1 MLTRRTMFA
10 AFAAFAGSAALMP
23 AQAQEW
29 PARQV
34 TIVVPFTAGGTTDLF
49 ARIFANAMQAKYNQ
63 PFVVENKGGAGGTI
77 GAAAAAKAANDG
89 YTLFVGTGSTHAMAP
104 FVYRRPGYDADKDFA
119 PISRFAIVPG
129 MLIVSPKMPVKDFK
143 EFVAYVKANDGK
155 LSYGS
160 SGIGSANH
168 IPAEVMAKL
177 IGAKMT
183 HVPYRSSNEIMNA
196 IAGGHVDLA
205 FDNITFAWP
214 QAQGGTAK
222 ALAVTTAERSPS
234 APNVPT
240 IAETYPG
247 YDVGSWHGLFAP
259 SGTPKTI
266 VDKLAADVK
275 AIYTSEDVKKKLFEI
290 GAVAAPNTPEEFTK
304 LGRDEREKYKKI
316 VQEIGLAQQ

>member
-1 MLTRRTMFA
+1 MMLRRTLLA
-10 AFAAFAGSAALMP
+10 TLVAAALSP
-23 AQAQEW
+23 AAAQDW

-89 YTLFVGTGSTHAMAP
+89 YTLFVGTASTHAIAP
-104 FVYRRPGYDADKDFA
+104 FVYRRPGYDADKDFQ
-119 PISRFAIVPG
+119 PVSRFAIVPG

-160 SGIGSANH
+160 SGVGSANH
-168 IPAEVMAKL
+168 LPAEVMAKL

-196 IAGGHVDLA
+196 IAGGHIDMA

-214 QAQGGTAK
+214 QAKGGTAK
-222 ALAVTTAERSPS
+222 AVAVTTKDRSAT
-234 APNVPT
+234 APDVPT
-240 IAETYPG
+240 IDETFPG
-247 YDVGSWHGLFAP
+247 YDLGSWHGLFAP
-259 SGTPKTI
+259 AGTPKAI
-266 VDKLAADVK
+266 VDKLAADAK
-275 AIYTSEDVKKKLFEI
+275 TIFSDEEVKKKLFEL
-290 GAVAAPNTPEEFTK
+290 GAVASPNTPEEFTA
-304 LGRDEREKYKKI
+304 LGRSEREKYGKI
-316 VQEIGLAQQ
+316 VAEAGLSPQ

>member
-1 MLTRRTMFA
+1 MVVRRTLLA
-10 AFAAFAGSAALMP
+10 AMAAATVIGGAA
-23 AQAQEW
+23 AQDW
-29 PARQV
+29 PTRQV
-34 TIVVPFTAGGTTDLF
+34 TIIVPFTAGGTTDLF

-77 GAAAAAKAANDG
+77 GAAAAAKSPNDG

-129 MLIVSPKMPVKDFK
+129 MLIVSPKMPVANFK

-155 LSYGS
+155 LSFGS
-160 SGIGSANH
+160 SGVGSANH
-168 IPAEVMAKL
+168 IPAEVMARL

-196 IAGGHVDLA
+196 IAGGHVDMA

-222 ALAVTTAERSPS
+222 ALAVTTKDRSPT
-234 APNVPT
+234 APDVPT
-240 IAETYPG
+240 IAETFPG
-247 YDVGSWHGLFAP
+247 YDIGSWHGLFAP
-259 SGTPKTI
+259 AGAPRAI

-275 AIYTSEDVKKKLFEI
+275 EIYSTDDVKKKLFEI
-290 GAVAAPNTPEEFTK
+290 GAVSAPNTPEEFTQ
-304 LGRDEREKYKKI
+304 LGREEREKYKKI
-316 VQEIGLAQQ
+316 VAETGLAPQ

>member
-1 MLTRRTMFA
+1 MRRRALLAVLTALACPA
-10 AFAAFAGSAALMP
+10 AFVS
-23 AQAQEW
+23 AQAQDW

-77 GAAAAAKAANDG
+77 GAAAAAKAPADG

-104 FVYRRPGYDADKDFA
+104 FVYRRPGYDAEKDFA

-129 MLIVSPKMPVKDFK
+129 MLIVSPKMPVRDFK
-143 EFVAYVKANDGK
+143 EFVAYVKQNDGK

-168 IPAEVMAKL
+168 IPAEVMARL

-196 IAGGHVDLA
+196 IAGGHVDMA

-222 ALAVTTAERSPS
+222 ALAVTTKERSPT
-234 APNVPT
+234 APEVPT
-240 IAETYPG
+240 IDETFAG
-247 YDVGSWHGLFAP
+247 YDIGSWHGLFAP
-259 SGTPKTI
+259 AGTPPAILEK
-266 VDKLAADVK
+266 VAADVR
-275 AIYTSEDVKKKLFEI
+275 AIYTSEEVKKKLFEI
-290 GAVAAPNTPEEFTK
+290 GAVAAPNSPDAFAA
-304 LGRDEREKYKKI
+304 LGREEREKYRKI
-316 VQEIGLAQQ
+316 IQEVGLAPQ

>member
-1 MLTRRTMFA
+1 MLRRTLLA
-10 AFAAFAGSAALMP
+10 AMAATALAAP
-23 AQAQEW
+23 ATAQDW
-29 PARQV
+29 PTRQV

-49 ARIFANAMQAKYNQ
+49 ARIFAAAMQAKYNQ

-77 GAAAAAKAANDG
+77 GAAAAAKATPDG

-129 MLIVSPKMPVKDFK
+129 MLIVAPRVPVRDFK

-160 SGIGSANH
+160 SGVGSANH

-183 HVPYRSSNEIMNA
+183 HVPYRSSNEIMNG
-196 IAGGHVDLA
+196 IAGGHIDLA

-222 ALAVTTAERSPS
+222 ALAVTTKDRSPT
-234 APNVPT
+234 APDVPT

-247 YDVGSWHGLFAP
+247 YDIGSWHGLFAP
-259 SGTPKTI
+259 AGTPKAI
-266 VDKLAADVK
+266 VDKVAADVR
-275 AIYTSEDVKKKLFEI
+275 AIYTSEDVKKRLFEI
-290 GAVAAPNTPEEFTK
+290 GAVAAPNTPEEFTA
-304 LGRDEREKYKKI
+304 LGREEREKYRKI
-316 VQEIGLAQQ
+316 VSDIGLAQQ

>member
-1 MLTRRTMFA
+1 MLRRSLLA
-10 AFAAFAGSAALMP
+10 AVVAVLAGP
-23 AQAQEW
+23 ATAQEW

-77 GAAAAAKAANDG
+77 GAASAAKATPDG

-104 FVYRRPGYDADKDFA
+104 FVYRRPGYDPEKDFT

-129 MLIVSPKMPVKDFK
+129 MLVVASKLPVRDFK

-168 IPAEVMAKL
+168 LPAEVLAKL

-196 IAGGHVDLA
+196 IAGGQIDMA

-222 ALAVTTAERSPS
+222 ALAVTTKDRSPT
-234 APNVPT
+234 APDVPA
-240 IAETYPG
+240 IDETYPG
-247 YDVGSWHGLFAP
+247 YDLGSWHGLMAP
-259 SGTPKTI
+259 AGTPKAI
-266 VDKLAADVK
+266 VDKLAADVRT
-275 AIYTSEDVKKKLFEI
+275 IYSSEDVKKKLFEI
-290 GAVAAPNTPEEFTK
+290 GAVAAPNTPEEFAA
-304 LGRDEREKYKKI
+304 LGREEREKYRKI
-316 VQEIGLAQQ
+316 VSDAGLAPQ

>member
-1 MLTRRTMFA
+1 MLVRRTLLA
-10 AFAAFAGSAALMP
+10 AMAAATVIGGAA
-23 AQAQEW
+23 AQDW
-29 PARQV
+29 PTRQV
-34 TIVVPFTAGGTTDLF
+34 TIVVPFAAGGTTDLF

-77 GAAAAAKAANDG
+77 GAAAAAKSPNDG

-129 MLIVSPKMPVKDFK
+129 MLIVSPKMPVANFK

-155 LSYGS
+155 LSFGS
-160 SGIGSANH
+160 SGVGSANH
-168 IPAEVMAKL
+168 IPAEVMARL

-196 IAGGHVDLA
+196 IAGGHVDMA

-222 ALAVTTAERSPS
+222 ALAVTTKDRSPT
-234 APNVPT
+234 APDVPT
-240 IAETYPG
+240 IAETFPG
-247 YDVGSWHGLFAP
+247 YDIGSWHGLFAP
-259 SGTPKTI
+259 AGAPRAV
-266 VDKLAADVK
+266 VDRLAADVK
-275 AIYTSEDVKKKLFEI
+275 EIYSTDDVKKKLFEI
-290 GAVAAPNTPEEFTK
+290 GAVSAPNTPEEFTQ
-304 LGRDEREKYKKI
+304 LGREEREKYKKI
-316 VQEIGLAQQ
+316 VAETGLAPQ

>member
-1 MLTRRTMFA
+1 MLPRRAFFA
-10 AFAAFAGSAALMP
+10 SLAALACLGP
-23 AQAQEW
+23 AVAQDW

-34 TIVVPFTAGGTTDLF
+34 TIVVPFAAGGTTDLF

-77 GAAAAAKAANDG
+77 GAAAAAKSPNDG

-129 MLIVSPKMPVKDFK
+129 MLIVSPKMPVANFK

-155 LSYGS
+155 LSFGS
-160 SGIGSANH
+160 SGVGSANH
-168 IPAEVMAKL
+168 IPAEVMARL

-196 IAGGHVDLA
+196 IAGGHVDMA

-222 ALAVTTAERSPS
+222 ALAVTTKDRSPT
-234 APNVPT
+234 APDVPT
-240 IAETYPG
+240 IAETFPG
-247 YDVGSWHGLFAP
+247 YDIGSWHGLFAP
-259 SGTPKTI
+259 AGAPRAI
-266 VDKLAADVK
+266 IDKLAADVK
-275 AIYTSEDVKKKLFEI
+275 EIYSTDDVKKKLFEI
-290 GAVAAPNTPEEFTK
+290 GAVSAPNTPEEFTR
-304 LGRDEREKYKKI
+304 LGREEREKYKKI
-316 VQEIGLAQQ
+316 VAETGLAPQ

>member
-1 MLTRRTMFA
+1 MVVRRTLLA
-10 AFAAFAGSAALMP
+10 AMAAATVIGGAA
-23 AQAQEW
+23 AQDW
-29 PARQV
+29 PTRQV
-34 TIVVPFTAGGTTDLF
+34 TIVVPFAAGGTTDLF

-77 GAAAAAKAANDG
+77 GAAAAAKSPNDG

-129 MLIVSPKMPVKDFK
+129 MLIVSPKMPVANFK

-155 LSYGS
+155 LSFGS
-160 SGIGSANH
+160 SGVGSANH
-168 IPAEVMAKL
+168 IPAEVMARL

-196 IAGGHVDLA
+196 IAGGHVDMA

-222 ALAVTTAERSPS
+222 ALAVTTKDRSPT
-234 APNVPT
+234 APDVPT
-240 IAETYPG
+240 IAETFPG
-247 YDVGSWHGLFAP
+247 YDIGSWHGLFAP
-259 SGTPKTI
+259 AGAPRAI

-275 AIYTSEDVKKKLFEI
+275 EIYSTDDVKKKLFEI
-290 GAVAAPNTPEEFTK
+290 GAVSAPNTPEEFTQ
-304 LGRDEREKYKKI
+304 LGREEREKYKKI
-316 VQEIGLAQQ
+316 VAETGLAPQ